1 VGRLKPGATIETG
14 LTRKVALPWAVV
26 SCPETPSI
34 RSASRVIGAEGS
46 GFGCFAGGVG
56 LSPCPCAHAEAQ
68 HSSAIA
74 SAEKRAGK
82 KGMSRGEYDGAAEVS
97 AKIA

>member
-1 VGRLKPGATIETG
+1 
-14 LTRKVALPWAVV
+14 
-26 SCPETPSI
+26 
-34 RSASRVIGAEGS
+34 
-46 GFGCFAGGVG
+46 

-82 KGMSRGEYDGAAEVS
+82 KDISRGEYDGAAGVG